1 MAGTGERVR
10 ATAREFLG
18 VPARP
23 RDTALRL
30 VVVLAVVLAAVVLS
44 HHVPFPS
51 YKDWF
56 DLQVYRGAVIWW
68 LDGNPLY
75 AFDLHSTGY
84 GFTYPP
90 FAALVM
96 TPLAALTYLEA
107 ATVYTAVNVALV
119 AGLTAVFVVPLA
131 RRRGWTPWF
140 VLALAVPVVLLMEP
154 VRETIGFGQ
163 VNLLLG
169 GLIAADVLALRRG
182 WRWAGA
188 GIGLAIAI
196 KLTPAVFVLYL
207 LLTRQWRAAAVSTG
221 TAVLTAVLAF
231 AVSPSLSVQFWG
243 TTLWETGRVGEL
255 DQISNQ
261 SLMGAVARLAQP
273 GEPSRPLWA
282 LLVLAA
288 VAVGMLRAVRA
299 HRAGDELVA
308 FTLAGLVSCLVSP
321 VSWTHHLYWLV
332 PAVAVLVDV
341 AAGAPVAG
349 RALGGWPRVVARL
362 AGGTAAVVTASL
374 CVGTLWYFG
383 DPGKDQP
390 HQSSVLGALGEE
402 NYVVFLVVLL
412 VCLPVRAAVRAPAE
426 DAPATAL
433 AVG

>member
-1 MAGTGERVR
+1 MR
-10 ATAREFLG
+10 AAVREFLG

-30 VVVLAVVLAAVVLS
+30 VAALAVCVAVSMLS
-44 HHVPFPS
+44 HHVTYPS

-56 DLQVYRGAVIWW
+56 DLQVYQGAVRWW

-75 AFDLHSTGY
+75 AFDLYSTGY

-96 TPLAALTYLEA
+96 TPLAALSYAQA
-107 ATVYTAVNVALV
+107 AAVYTTVNVALV
-119 AGLTAVFVVPLA
+119 ALLTAAFVVPLA

-140 VLALAVPVVLLMEP
+140 AVALAVPVVLLMEP

-196 KLTPAVFVLYL
+196 KLTPAVFVPYL
-207 LLTRQWRAAAVSTG
+207 LLTRQWRAVGVATG

-231 AVSPSLSVQFWG
+231 VVSPTTSVQFWG

-261 SLMGAVARLAQP
+261 SLMGAVARLAHP
-273 GEPSRPLWA
+273 GEPDRVVWA
-282 LLVLAA
+282 VLVVA
-288 VAVGMLRAVRA
+288 VLAVGMGRAVRA
-299 HRAGDELVA
+299 HRAGDQLTAVTLV
-308 FTLAGLVSCLVSP
+308 GLVSCLLSP

-341 AAGAPVAG
+341 AAGAPVTG
-349 RALGGWPRVVARL
+349 RGLGGRPRVVARL
-362 AGGTAAVVTASL
+362 AGAAAAVVTASL
-374 CVGTLWYFG
+374 CVGTLWFFG
-383 DPGKDQP
+383 EQGKNQP
-390 HQSSVLGALGEE
+390 HQDSLLGALGEE
-402 NYVVFLVVLL
+402 NYVLFMLVLL
-412 VCLPVRAAVRAPAE
+412 VCLPVRSAVRAPVE
-426 DAPATAL
+426 DAPEAAL

>member
-1 MAGTGERVR
+1 VR
-10 ATAREFLG
+10 AAVREFLG

-23 RDTALRL
+23 RDTVVRL
-30 VVVLAVVLAAVVLS
+30 VAVLVVGLAVLVLS
-44 HHVPFPS
+44 HHVPYPS

-75 AFDLHSTGY
+75 AFDLYDTGY

-107 ATVYTAVNVALV
+107 ATVYTTVNVVLV
-119 AGLTAVFVVPLA
+119 ALLTAVFVVPLA
-131 RRRGWTPWF
+131 RRRGWTPWYA
-140 VLALAVPVVLLMEP
+140 VALAVPVVLLMEP

-169 GLIAADVLALRRG
+169 GLVAADVLALRRG

-188 GIGLAIAI
+188 GVGLAIAI

-207 LLTRQWRAAAVSTG
+207 LLTRQWRAAGVATG
-221 TAVLTAVLAF
+221 TAVLTALLAF
-231 AVSPSLSVQFWG
+231 VVSPQLSVQFWG

-261 SLMGAVARLAQP
+261 SLMGAVARLAAP
-273 GEPSRPLWA
+273 AEPSRVLWA
-282 LLVLAA
+282 VLVLA
-288 VAVGMLRAVRA
+288 VLVVGLRRAVRA
-299 HRAGDELVA
+299 HGAGDLIAAVTLV
-308 FTLAGLVSCLVSP
+308 GLVSCLVSP

-349 RALGGWPRVVARL
+349 SALGGRPGVVARL
-362 AGGTAAVVTASL
+362 AGATAAVVTASL
-374 CVGTLWYFG
+374 CVGTLWFFG

-390 HQSSVLGALGEE
+390 HQAGLLGALGEE
-402 NYVVFLVVLL
+402 TYVLFMLVLL
-412 VCLPVRAAVRAPAE
+412 VCLPVRATVHIPAAAPP
-426 DAPATAL
+426 PADAL
-433 AVG
+433 AVR

>member
-1 MAGTGERVR
+1 VR
-10 ATAREFLG
+10 AAVREFLG

-23 RDTALRL
+23 RDNAVR
-30 VVVLAVVLAAVVLS
+30 LAVALAVGVGALVLS
-44 HHVPFPS
+44 HLVPYPS

-56 DLQVYRGAVIWW
+56 DLQVYQGAVTWW
-68 LDGNPLY
+68 LEGNPLY
-75 AFDLHSTGY
+75 AFDLYSTGY

-96 TPLAALTYLEA
+96 TPLAALTYAEA
-107 ATVYTAVNVALV
+107 AAVYTTVNVALV
-119 AGLTAVFVVPLA
+119 ALLTAAFVVPLA

-140 VLALAVPVVLLMEP
+140 ALALAVPVVLLMEP

-207 LLTRQWRAAAVSTG
+207 LLTRQWRAAGVATG

-231 AVSPSLSVQFWG
+231 VVSPQLSVQFWG

-273 GEPSRPLWA
+273 ADANRVLWA
-282 LLVLAA
+282 VLVLA
-288 VAVGMLRAVRA
+288 VLVTGMLRAVRA
-299 HRAGDELVA
+299 HRAGDGLVA
-308 FTLAGLVSCLVSP
+308 FTLVGLVSCLVSP

-349 RALGGWPRVVARL
+349 RALGGRPQVVARL
-362 AGGTAAVVTASL
+362 AGATAALVTASL
-374 CVGTLWYFG
+374 CVGTLWFFG
-383 DPGKDQP
+383 DPGKNQP
-390 HQSSVLGALGEE
+390 HQGSLLGALGEE
-402 NYVVFLVVLL
+402 NYVVFLIVLL
-412 VCLPVRAAVRAPAE
+412 VYLPVRSAVRTPVDHVPE
-426 DAPATAL
+426 ATV